1 MTQGLLSR
9 RQVRPPS
16 RDRRVGLLVFAGL
29 LGALAFGAL
38 FPWFPGGPRL
48 EQGSLVD
55 RPIVTPR
62 ALSYQSEV
70 LTARER
76 QARADAVHEVFVLD
90 TDVRDQQLARLD
102 QLIAAT
108 GRAREDQALS
118 SSAKESAIRAAAGSA
133 LSSRAAA
140 TFASASDDEW
150 DALAAELR
158 NALART
164 LTQSIAADEIAAARA
179 RAAGYLSSLL
189 SATQVLALQEVLDP
203 LIVPTLVVDE
213 ERTRL
218 LREEAVANTPPVQ
231 VNYSRGQLVVAAG
244 EQLTPAQVE
253 ALDRF
258 DLRRTGLDSRSV
270 IATAI
275 FAALLGLAAGGYV
288 LVARPRSLRGPRRL
302 LLFSLLL
309 LAPTLVAKFTLP
321 LVLPDLAR
329 HYVVYGLP
337 LAAAPMAAAVLLD
350 VPTSVLLSALIAAT
364 LVFISILL
372 PTVDVGGQA
381 AQLETARLALATL
394 AGSLTGVFVSARA
407 DRLQRH
413 LAAGLA
419 AGTAIAAALMLVWW
433 LDTER
438 RLVDLAWIGGA
449 AAIGGLLS
457 ALVAVGTFVLLSRP
471 FGIITR
477 VELMELAQL
486 HHPLLRRLQDE
497 APGTFQHSILVGNMA
512 ERAADRIGADPLLV
526 RVGAYYHDIGK
537 LVAPAFFVENV
548 SAGDESPHEGL
559 DPLQSTRVI
568 HQHVSG
574 GVELARKEGLPE
586 AIVRFIPE
594 HHGTRVM
601 TFFYRKAAQDDPQI
615 DEELFRYP
623 GPRPTSRESA
633 LVMIADGCEASV
645 RASSDHSPPGI
656 RAMVDE
662 IIEERIDERQFEDCD
677 ISLRDLR
684 VVAETYGATLAAVF
698 HPRVEYPEP
707 SERERAR
714 RGALAGAPRRTS
726 GDGRQAIARAPAEH
740 ESRREAS
747 AGAPRPPPHAV
758 EPPGREQPSVPPN
771 RRRRELSED
780 DT

>member
-1 MTQGLLSR
+1 MI
-9 RQVRPPS
+9 
-16 RDRRVGLLVFAGL
+16 FASL
-29 LGALAFGAL
+29 LGALTFAAL
-38 FPWFPGGPRL
+38 FPWFPGEVRLNAGTVVERVIVAPR
-48 EQGSLVD
+48 D
-55 RPIVTPR
+55 
-62 ALSYQSEV
+62 ASYESAV
-70 LTARER
+70 LTERER
-76 QARADAVHEVFVLD
+76 EARADAVREVFVLD
-90 TDVRDQQLARLD
+90 TDVRDRQLAQLD
-102 QLIAAT
+102 QVIAAIA
-108 GRAREDQALS
+108 RARADQTLS
-118 SSAKESAIRAAAGSA
+118 SSAKESAVRTAGDLE

-140 TFASASDDEW
+140 TFVSANSEQW
-150 DALAAELR
+150 NALAAELR
-158 NALART
+158 NALGRT
-164 LTQSIAADEIAAARA
+164 LTQSIAEEDVTAARA
-179 RAAGYLSSLL
+179 SAAGYLSALL
-189 SATQVLALQEVLDP
+189 SGQEVLALQEVVDP
-203 LIVPTLVVDE
+203 LVAPTLVVDD

-218 LREEAVANTPPVQ
+218 LREEAMANTPAVQ
-231 VNYSRGQLVVAAG
+231 VSYSRGQLVVGAGQALTAA
-244 EQLTPAQVE
+244 EIE
-253 ALDRF
+253 ALDQL
-258 DLRRTGLDSRSV
+258 DLRRAGLDSGSV

-275 FAALLGLAAGGYV
+275 FAALLGMASGAYV
-288 LVARPRSLRGPRRL
+288 LVARPRSLRSPRRL
-302 LLFSLLL
+302 LLFALLL
-309 LAPTLVAKFTLP
+309 LAPALVAKFTLP

-329 HYVVYGLP
+329 HYVAYGLP

-364 LVFISILL
+364 LVFLSVLV
-372 PTVDVGGQA
+372 PSVDAGGGA
-381 AQLETARLALATL
+381 AQLETARLALAAL

-413 LAAGLA
+413 LVAGLA
-419 AGTAIAAALMLVWW
+419 AGGAIAAVLMLVWW
-433 LDTER
+433 LDPDR
-438 RLVDLAWIGGA
+438 RIVDLAWMGGA

-512 ERAADRIGADPLLV
+512 ERAAARIGADPLLV

-537 LVAPAFFVENV
+537 LVAPAFFVENIP
-548 SAGDESPHEGL
+548 AGSESPHEGL

-574 GVELARKEGLPE
+574 GAELARKEGLPE
-586 AIVRFIPE
+586 AVVRFIPE

-633 LVMIADGCEASV
+633 LVMLADGSEASV
-645 RASSDHSPPGI
+645 RASSDHSPQRI
-656 RAMVDE
+656 RAIVED
-662 IIEERIDERQFEDCD
+662 IIKERIDERQFDDCD

-684 VVAETYGATLAAVF
+684 IVADTYSATLAAVF

-714 RGALAGAPRRTS
+714 RAPRPA
-726 GDGRQAIARAPAEH
+726 DGRVPQARPSPPTATAIADDEAARATGIARAPAAAGP
-740 ESRREAS
+740 SPATGAS
-747 AGAPRPPPHAV
+747 GAPADGAGTQDRGRRPRAGDAP
-758 EPPGREQPSVPPN
+758 
-771 RRRRELSED
+771 RRRELSED